1 MIIIDDKEYTEE
13 DLDEGQIVQVQRMNA
28 LRAEQSQL
36 DMRLQELNVLLNAYA
51 NSIKESFSEE
61 E

>member
-1 MIIIDDKEYTEE
+1 MITIDDKEYKEE

-36 DMRLQELNVLLNAYA
+36 DMRLQELNVLINAYA

>member
-1 MIIIDDKEYTEE
+1 MITIDDKEYKEE

-36 DMRLQELNVLLNAYA
+36 DMRLQELNVLMNAYA

>member
-1 MIIIDDKEYTEE
+1 MITIDDKEYKEE

-36 DMRLQELNVLLNAYA
+36 DMRLQELNVLINAYA
-51 NSIKESFSEE
+51 NSLKESFSEE

>member
-1 MIIIDDKEYTEE
+1 MITIDDTEYTEE

-36 DMRLQELNVLLNAYA
+36 DMRLQELNVLINAYA
-51 NSIKESFSEE
+51 NSIKESFSEDK
-61 E
+61 

>member
-1 MIIIDDKEYTEE
+1 MITIDDKEYTEE

-36 DMRLQELNVLLNAYA
+36 DMRLQELNVLINAYA

-61 E
+61 K